1 MRIRVV
7 RLNRRARNA
16 ASLGV
21 STAGRGG
28 LRRNK
33 IVAGDPSPGSWSR
46 HYTCAKPI
54 TKQLDDFLMV
64 ARQVSMAG
72 RRKTPAWPGRFEAAA
87 IIVAAAVLSPLCLSP
102 CIFAAYGWFCGLTGR
117 CPCPP
122 WPGTGARQP
131 GGLMGNLRGC
141 PPAAGRPKG
150 PGYRGG
156 PLATEVGVLEPAG
169 NVDRG
174 KRCR

>member
-21 STAGRGG
+21 STVGRGG
-28 LRRNK
+28 LRNK

-72 RRKTPAWPGRFEAAA
+72 RRKTPAWPGRFE
-87 IIVAAAVLSPLCLSP
+87 
-102 CIFAAYGWFCGLTGR
+102 FAALLIAMYLRHLRVVLRPDGALPVPAR
-117 CPCPP
+117 
-122 WPGTGARQP
+122 PGTGAKQPGSP

-150 PGYRGG
+150 G
-156 PLATEVGVLEPAG
+156 PVTVVDGWQRKLESSNPPVMLTA
-169 NVDRG
+169 
-174 KRCR
+174 